1 MGVKRKPNQRKH
13 DPRRDHHSIPGQI
26 EKRLEAAAEVWK
38 RRCQGAT
45 YATISAEMG
54 LSMGCIHNYI
64 EETRALLREQN
75 KDLAERERDQALAL
89 LDNAIEKVVP
99 HINGEVKI
107 ETRVERERGNGHGN
121 DKRYFLITAEEW
133 QARMKACQVLV
144 SLLDRKAK
152 LLGMDAPV
160 KVEPPPVVAPETEE
174 QRARARAALR
184 QWTRFQVDPKDFQST
199 DLS

>member
-26 EKRLEAAAEVWK
+26 EKRLSQAALVWE
-38 RRCQGAT
+38 RPCQGAT
-45 YATISAEMG
+45 YKTISTELG
-54 LSMGCIHNYI
+54 LSMGSVHNYI

-75 KDLAERERDQALAL
+75 KDLAEHEREQALAL

-99 HINGEVKI
+99 HINGQITI
-107 ETRVERERGNGHGN
+107 ETVIER
-121 DKRYFLITAEEW
+121 KRNPPIVMTVEEW
-133 QARMKACQVLV
+133 QARMKGCQVLV

-160 KVEPPPVVAPETEE
+160 KVEPPPVVAQETEE

-184 QWTRFQVDPKDFQST
+184 QWTKFRVDPKDFISP